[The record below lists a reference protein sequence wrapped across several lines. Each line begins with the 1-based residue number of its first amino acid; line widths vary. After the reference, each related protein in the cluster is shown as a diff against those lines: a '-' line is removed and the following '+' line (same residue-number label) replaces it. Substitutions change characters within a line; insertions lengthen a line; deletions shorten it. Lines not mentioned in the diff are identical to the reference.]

1 VDKTKVYSPNQVF
14 AASIAGGPGAMVYV
28 LWKNFKALENP
39 DGQKQI
45 LVWGAAFLALL
56 LIALPFLPIG
66 FPNYVLPIAY
76 AVAARFL
83 AQQYQMS
90 KQAIQQSERY
100 EFQSNW
106 NVVGV
111 SVLFLIAA
119 IVVLLAWVLLLSAL
133 GVGIDS

>member
-45 LVWGAAFLALL
+45 LIWGAAFLALL

-76 AVAARFL
+76 AVAARF
-83 AQQYQMS
+83 S
-90 KQAIQQSERY
+90 P
-100 EFQSNW
+100 SNIRCRSRRS
-106 NVVGV
+106 NSPNATNSNPIGT
-111 SVLFLIAA
+111 S
-119 IVVLLAWVLLLSAL
+119 SA
-133 GVGIDS
+133 SASFF

>member
-1 VDKTKVYSPNQVF
+1 
-14 AASIAGGPGAMVYV
+14 
-28 LWKNFKALENP
+28 
-39 DGQKQI
+39 
-45 LVWGAAFLALL
+45 
-56 LIALPFLPIG
+56 
-66 FPNYVLPIAY
+66 
-76 AVAARFL
+76 
-83 AQQYQMS
+83 MS

-119 IVVLLAWVLLLSAL
+119 IVVLLALVLLLSAL